1 MLEYQNIKIF
11 LQQAMFQIGL
21 KKFMWLK
28 KIKSLCHEPML
39 LVILKVKKLLKRFTK
54 KDCKKTNQKELRV
67 EKLKKEKAINYM
79 LNGNATIVF
88 LIVGLI
94 E

>member
-1 MLEYQNIKIF
+1 MLEYKNIKIF

-28 KIKSLCHEPML
+28 KIKSLCRELML
-39 LVILKVKKLLKRFTK
+39 LVFLKVKKFLKRFTK
-54 KDCKKTNQKELRV
+54 KDCKKTNKKELRV

-79 LNGNATIVF
+79 LNGNAMIVF
-88 LIVGLI
+88 LIVRLI